1 MIAKYHNGAFAF
13 TRNSATI
20 EPMFPDQIARIAA
33 QFGIRETIIPSYAG
47 DRAVVSRAIS
57 TQSTALAKQGW
68 WLRPLK
74 QFKTHLVYGIVREE
88 KNQEERRLR
97 HDHEACFEW
106 NVEHDN
112 GLHVTGTHEAALA
125 VDQQYQDYR
134 GKIMAPD
141 WTNSIMTYLIG
152 DCHAQA
158 MRDDGRVVWIP
169 PVSLPQVYDLK
180 PFLEAVGITMAIL
193 VVEAEHT
200 IMVQQATTESIAG
213 QLQALQE
220 EVAAFDGTQKP
231 STYKARIV
239 AYQALRKR
247 ATLYRETLGI
257 GVEQA
262 ENLLQELEEK
272 VRGLLE
278 IRSKTTIHRDT
289 KARKS
294 DQPLE
299 AAEVTAPDPTDPLAA
314 VTGF

>member
-13 TRNSATI
+13 TRNSASI

-33 QFGIRETIIPSYAG
+33 QFGIRETIIPTYAG
-47 DRAVVSRAIS
+47 DRAIVSRAIS
-57 TQSTALAKQGW
+57 TASIALAKQGW

-74 QFKTHLVYGIVREE
+74 QHKTHLVYGIVREE
-88 KNQEERRLR
+88 KNQEERRLK

-106 NVEHDN
+106 DIEHDN
-112 GLHVTGTHEAALA
+112 GMHVTGAHEVAIA
-125 VDQQYQDYR
+125 VDQQYQGYR

-141 WTNSIMTYLIG
+141 WTTSIMTYLIV

-180 PFLEAVGITMAIL
+180 PFLEAVGITMAVL

-200 IMVQQATTESIAG
+200 VMVQQATIESIAG
-213 QLQALQE
+213 QLETLKD

-262 ENLLQELEEK
+262 ETLLKELEEK

-278 IRSKTTIHRDT
+278 IRSKTTIHRDK
-289 KARKS
+289 KAAPS
-294 DQPLE
+294 GQPLE
-299 AAEVTAPDPTDPLAA
+299 ATAAAEPDQADPVAA